1 MQANILVVDDT
12 RENLRLLSNI
22 LTEQGYL
29 VRPVPQGA
37 RAISAAQSKPP
48 DLILLDIMMP
58 GLDGYAVCNA
68 LKADER
74 TRDVPVIFI
83 SALNETVDKVKAFST
98 GGVDFIT
105 KPFQPEEVLARV
117 KTHVAL
123 RTAQKRL
130 QEHNRELALL
140 NTMSHRLQ
148 TCRTEQDTYQIVADT
163 CRNLLPE
170 SSGYVYMCA
179 PMQEHLESV
188 AAWNVPPPEFREM
201 RVESLEL
208 VYLDAADVVE
218 HPDAG
223 SIASRIGYSPEQRA
237 LCIPIGSSEALL
249 AMLGVYFETE
259 PAWEQLLEAKH
270 GILTEVVNHYAL
282 ALINVQLRE
291 TLRHEAIHDPL
302 TGLYNRRHM
311 EAALEREAHRAQ
323 RHQTSVGIIMF
334 DIDHFKTFN
343 DTYGHEAGDAVLR
356 DIGGIL
362 KRSSRGEDMACR
374 YGGEEFLLIL
384 PDTTPK
390 DARTRAEHLLE
401 QAGQHSVVYQGTTLA
416 VTISIGVATYPL
428 HGADIRSLVGAADA
442 ALYQAKENGR
452 NRVVVAEASE

>member
-1 MQANILVVDDT
+1 MQANILAVDDT

-29 VRPVPQGA
+29 VRPVPLGS

-58 GLDGYAVCNA
+58 GMDGYAVCTA

-74 TRDVPVIFI
+74 TCDIPVIFI

-105 KPFQPEEVLARV
+105 KPFQPEEVLVRV
-117 KTHVAL
+117 KTHIAL

-179 PMQEHLESV
+179 TMQEHLESV
-188 AAWNVPPPEFREM
+188 AAWNAPPPEFREM

-208 VYLDAADVVE
+208 VYFDAADVVE

-223 SIASRIGYSPEQRA
+223 SIASRIGYSSEKRA

-259 PAWEQLLEAKH
+259 PAWAQLLEAKH
-270 GILTEVVNHYAL
+270 GVLTEVVNHYAMM
-282 ALINVQLRE
+282 LINLQLRE
-291 TLRHEAIHDPL
+291 RLRHEAIHDPL

-323 RHQTSVGIIMF
+323 RHNTSLGVLMF

-356 DIGGIL
+356 EVGELL
-362 KRSSRGEDMACR
+362 KHSSRGEDIACR

-384 PDTTPK
+384 PDTTLE
-390 DARTRAEHLLE
+390 DAGTRAEHLLR
-401 QAGQHSVVYQGTTLA
+401 QVRQQHVIYQDTTLA

-428 HGADIRSLVGAADA
+428 HGADIQSCVGAADGA
-442 ALYQAKENGR
+442 VYQAKEAGR
-452 NRVVVAEASE
+452 NQVVMAERRV